1 MNTFFPNPETP
12 FSLPS
17 CSDVTLGQT
26 ASGEEEF
33 GDKEKEPGPGNAL
46 TLQSRAVHH
55 SQALPG
61 RTEASKDKAAAPRS
75 VSQRGLQTLLLISKE
90 KSFISCEQLTP
101 QSPTTRSRV
110 LFILKAAFY

>member
-55 SQALPG
+55 SQALQAG
-61 RTEASKDKAAAPRS
+61 LRQARTKQQLLDQYLKEAFKHYYSSARRR
-75 VSQRGLQTLLLISKE
+75 VS
-90 KSFISCEQLTP
+90 
-101 QSPTTRSRV
+101 SRV
-110 LFILKAAFY
+110 NSSLPRVPPHAAGFCLY